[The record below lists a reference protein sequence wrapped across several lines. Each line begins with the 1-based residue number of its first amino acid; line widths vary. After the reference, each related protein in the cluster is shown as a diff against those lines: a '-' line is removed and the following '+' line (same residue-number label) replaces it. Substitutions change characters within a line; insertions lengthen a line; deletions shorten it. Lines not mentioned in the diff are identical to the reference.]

1 MYFHWIDWI
10 VVSAVVLFMIWI
22 GYYSKRYTRGVA
34 DFLAANRLAGKYLLT
49 VSTGMTGTI
58 GMIATW
64 QMIFNAGLSTQWWE
78 MMAAPVGLLISLTGF
93 IIYRFR
99 ETRALTLAQFFEIR
113 YSRRFRFFAGGL
125 SWLSGLLN
133 YGVFPAVTARLI
145 ITFLGLPDN
154 FDLLEMQ
161 VSTFPSIMIAY
172 LSVAVFIACSGGQI
186 SIMISDFF
194 QEFICKL
201 ILISIV
207 FFLLY
212 HYSWDNI
219 ITGLQQAPEGQ
230 SMLNPFKIERVRS
243 N

>member
-1 MYFHWIDWI
+1 M
-10 VVSAVVLFMIWI
+10 
-22 GYYSKRYTRGVA
+22 KRYLETGNFA
-34 DFLAANRLAGKYLLT
+34 ITEGAIIAGC
-49 VSTGMTGTI
+49 
-58 GMIATW
+58 
-64 QMIFNAGLSTQWWE
+64 
-78 MMAAPVGLLISLTGF
+78 
-93 IIYRFR
+93 
-99 ETRALTLAQFFEIR
+99 
-113 YSRRFRFFAGGL
+113 RFFAGGL

-212 HYSWDNI
+212 HDSWDNI